1 MVAFFAAV
9 TALIIAQCDFNN
21 LQICTSFLHI
31 NMFCVIVTND
41 EKNGTISL
49 YLSARCRP
57 RFLQNSS
64 RKTAEFQTCYT
75 TTVEWPNQIFVTLL
89 YLIWHLA

>member
-1 MVAFFAAV
+1 MNALNNFDLNYFASATFFSYMVAFFAAV

-41 EKNGTISL
+41 EKMEL
-49 YLSARCRP
+49 FRYLSGAGLD
-57 RFLQNSS
+57 FHKILQ
-64 RKTAEFQTCYT
+64 
-75 TTVEWPNQIFVTLL
+75 
-89 YLIWHLA
+89 

>member
-1 MVAFFAAV
+1 MNALNNFDLNYFASATFFSYMVAFFGAV

-41 EKNGTISL
+41 EKMEL
-49 YLSARCRP
+49 FRYLSGAGLD
-57 RFLQNSS
+57 FHKILQ
-64 RKTAEFQTCYT
+64 
-75 TTVEWPNQIFVTLL
+75 
-89 YLIWHLA
+89 